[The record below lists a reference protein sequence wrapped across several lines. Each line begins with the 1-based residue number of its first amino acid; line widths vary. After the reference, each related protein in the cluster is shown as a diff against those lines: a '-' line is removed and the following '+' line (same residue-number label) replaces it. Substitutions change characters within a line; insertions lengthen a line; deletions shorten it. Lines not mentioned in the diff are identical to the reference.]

1 MYNEIIPSIIE
12 RQNILEANERSAY
25 QLLELLQKMLDG
37 GLKTCQCTK
46 NSPATMFPKTFIP
59 LYLEALRF
67 LIKRCCW
74 GVTKINI
81 HYMFEQG
88 RFKRDFLLINLKS
101 RQNVKNVIK
110 KDLFKLMS
118 NANFGPIIDEINE
131 ISYIEKYYCFWF

>member
-1 MYNEIIPSIIE
+1 MYNEILPSIIE

-37 GLKTCQCTK
+37 GLKTYQYTK
-46 NSPATMFPKTFIP
+46 KSPATMFAKTFIP
-59 LYLEALRF
+59 LYLEPLRF

-74 GVTKINI
+74 RVTKINI
-81 HYMFEQG
+81 HYMFEKG

-118 NANFGPIIDEINE
+118 NANFGPIIEEINE
-131 ISYIEKYYCFWF
+131 ISYIEKYYCF